1 MCCSLRKGRT
11 ATSTQWNKNA
21 LQKGKQAMM
30 VDTEKHTMK
39 NHIHMHRLHNPNLM
53 LIYGFYI
60 LEMVRTENA
69 SSTLAFF
76 NNTSK
81 LVCL

>member
-1 MCCSLRKGRT
+1 MDRT
-11 ATSTQWNKNA
+11 NTSTQWNKNA
-21 LQKGKQAMM
+21 LLKGKKAMM
-30 VDTEKHTMK
+30 VDKEKHSMK
-39 NHIHMHRLHNPNLM
+39 NHIHIHRLHNPNLK

-76 NNTSK
+76 NSISK